1 MELKKNMLKE
11 LSSIQNNDMEW
22 KKEKNVKMSRLEWN
36 CIECKCK
43 LKISKTETT
52 LFNDLELEQKWH
64 NIHIGNAI

>member
-1 MELKKNMLKE
+1 
-11 LSSIQNNDMEW
+11 MEW

-43 LKISKTETT
+43 FKISKTETT

-64 NIHIGNAI
+64 NFHIGNAI